1 MSQFPAGEWLFL
13 LVGHQWPTDQDLMA
27 LSHGRINRDQLKSG
41 FIRSAD
47 MLRNARSGPLA
58 EQQGFTVDDLRNAY
72 GRGEEQARQVA
83 EKNGVKANA
92 YGIAYDSTLSLQH
105 DLTALANEGNQRIR
119 EVQDSSQPA
128 AGKVTQIVTVVNQYQ
143 ALSNIAAAKYS
154 GNVLDAMQTILD
166 CDGTGLSARQ
176 DAQSN
181 GLNVGEMF
189 RGRPQSRDLEQQV
202 RGMLEKGG
210 TTPGPGSVYRNPQA
224 PSGREEP
231 NTPNPLATSARR
243 GLSDRHRHKWDL
255 LHVPSRHRLTPRVR
269 SLTLA

>member
-1 MSQFPAGEWLFL
+1 
-13 LVGHQWPTDQDLMA
+13 
-27 LSHGRINRDQLKSG
+27 
-41 FIRSAD
+41 

-105 DLTALANEGNQRIR
+105 GLTALANEGNQRIR

-202 RGMLEKGG
+202 GGMLEKGG

-255 LHVPSRHRLTPRVR
+255 LHVPSRHRLNPRVR

>member
-1 MSQFPAGEWLFL
+1 
-13 LVGHQWPTDQDLMA
+13 
-27 LSHGRINRDQLKSG
+27 
-41 FIRSAD
+41 

-105 DLTALANEGNQRIR
+105 GLTALANEGNQRIR

-202 RGMLEKGG
+202 GGMLE
-210 TTPGPGSVYRNPQA
+210 
-224 PSGREEP
+224 REELHQGP
-231 NTPNPLATSARR
+231 ALYIETRKRLLVGKNPTRQTLSLHQPDGAYPIGTATSGIFCMSPA
-243 GLSDRHRHKWDL
+243 
-255 LHVPSRHRLTPRVR
+255 VT
-269 SLTLA
+269 A